1 MLSTCTKPLLAR
13 LRVRHLSSEGEEQ
26 KLGGMETTTGCG
38 QGTGSLV
45 LYKITTVSI
54 GGFGWTRRAHPKR
67 KAPDGAGHGG
77 APQREGAS
85 LEVMAW
91 KAGKP
96 EGSLQWWAAGGGRN
110 GGCPGVR
117 AHLCPG
123 KTLRKKEMTRGSI
136 GGPPGVG
143 GPLFPA
149 TRGPPSK
156 GLVSPSTVSWKQRT
170 P

>member
-77 APQREGAS
+77 APQREGAC
-85 LEVMAW
+85 LEGREARGLSSVV
-91 KAGKP
+91 
-96 EGSLQWWAAGGGRN
+96 GGR
-110 GGCPGVR
+110 GREERRVPR
-117 AHLCPG
+117 S
-123 KTLRKKEMTRGSI
+123 ES
-136 GGPPGVG
+136 PPV
-143 GPLFPA
+143 P
-149 TRGPPSK
+149 R
-156 GLVSPSTVSWKQRT
+156 
-170 P
+170 